1 MPDPT
6 PPGFYDY
13 NLPPMQPSEYS
24 VDPNIPP
31 SRPVTN
37 LIEIFLQAS
46 AAGRNGFKAV
56 CDFHEN
62 RRMTR
67 QGDN

>member
-6 PPGFYDY
+6 PPGFFVYS
-13 NLPPMQPSEYS
+13 LPPGVKHPDILIDPPS
-24 VDPNIPP
+24 P
-31 SRPVTN
+31 SRPAAN

-46 AAGRNGFKAV
+46 TAGRNGLKAV
-56 CDFHEN
+56 RDFLEN